1 MRYLPSLTC
10 AILLFCCTS
19 FVAVAADDMP
29 ADAWIFSGQ
38 SNMKAIGGEA
48 QSAVGEVVE
57 KHGHGYFPIYVAE
70 PGKPIEAWLDPQHR
84 DYGKL
89 WKPLEAKI
97 KQARGAGH
105 RFRGFVWYQGE
116 SDVNAE
122 AGKYQQQLA
131 ELVRRLRDLT
141 GQKDLP
147 AIIVQIGAA
156 TSYDGRD
163 WAVGV
168 VREAQRRFAAE
179 DENAAVVAAI
189 DAEVGDYT
197 VHMSKRGAQTVAAR
211 IAAAADRL
219 AYGNEQVHWGPQFEA
234 AYFLDDEHKLVVVA
248 FDQVKDKLQ
257 LHDGWLAG
265 FGASAESRLPK
276 NLSDLEDTEVMG
288 RLVDDYVY
296 PVGGTLLNNHSLI
309 LKFPSPLPDNARL
322 SYAAARNAQYGP
334 HRRWGLEFGGLR
346 DGSGHQAPAFVL
358 VPIAEKNATFTVPK
372 IPEVLGVAEDWRQIA
387 VNCVGRYPQA
397 VTAPEAK
404 AGAEQEGWRQAYWN
418 PASAGTTPNLID
430 NRGRV
435 TPVGFHTGVWYMS
448 PYFRELKDGDDAL
461 MASWCKN
468 KVHEFVGLEAG
479 EKYDLAIYLL
489 QGPPKQSDARPAHL
503 PVRVRV
509 LHIAPRQKRRDATAV
524 VEQVVQVPASGTFE
538 RYQVATPS
546 SEAKGNVLLLE
557 AVPADDHGKITLAI
571 EIGQSKG
578 DSVKWGDTTLAG
590 VQIRRRP

>member
-1 MRYLPSLTC
+1 MRYLPNVTC
-10 AILLFCCTS
+10 ALLLLCCVPLAA
-19 FVAVAADDMP
+19 FAADDTP

-38 SNMKAIGGEA
+38 SNMKAIGGAA
-48 QSAVGEVVE
+48 QAAVGEVV
-57 KHGHGYFPIYVAE
+57 KGRGHDYLPIYVAE
-70 PGKPIEAWLDPQHR
+70 SGKPIEAWLEPQHR

-89 WKPLEAKI
+89 WKPLEEKV
-97 KQARGAGH
+97 KQAQTAGH

-131 ELVRRLRDLT
+131 ELVGRIRKLT
-141 GQKDLP
+141 GEPDLP

-168 VREAQRRFAAE
+168 VREAQRRFAGE
-179 DENAAVVAAI
+179 DKNAAVVAAI

-197 VHMSKRGAQTVAAR
+197 VHMSKRGAETIADR
-211 IAAAADRL
+211 IASAADRL
-219 AYGNEQVHWGPQFEA
+219 AYGNEQAHWGPQFEA
-234 AYFLDDEHKLVVVA
+234 AYFLDSERKLVVVA
-248 FDQVKDKLQ
+248 FDNVDDKLQ
-257 LHDGWLAG
+257 LNDGWLAG
-265 FGASAESRLPK
+265 FGASVESRLP
-276 NLSDLEDTEVMG
+276 NRLADLEAAVMIG
-288 RLVDDYVY
+288 RLADDYLY
-296 PVGGTLLNNHSLI
+296 PVGGTVLNDHSLM
-309 LKFPSPLPDNARL
+309 LEFASPLPQTARL

-358 VPIAEKNATFTVPK
+358 VPIAEKNAVLTVPK
-372 IPEVLGVAEDWRQIA
+372 IPQVSGVAENWQQIA
-387 VNCVGRYPQA
+387 VNCVGRYPEA
-397 VTAPEAK
+397 VMAPEAK
-404 AGAEQEGWRQAYWN
+404 AGAEQGGWRQAYWN
-418 PASAGTTPNLID
+418 PVSAGATPNLID

-448 PYFRELKDGDDAL
+448 PYFRELEDGDDAL

-468 KVHEFVGLEAG
+468 NIHEFTGLTAG
-479 EKYDLAIYLL
+479 AKYHLAIYLL
-489 QGPPKQSDARPAHL
+489 QGPPKKSDARPAHL

-509 LHIAPRQKRRDATAV
+509 LHIAPRQKLRDATAV
-524 VEQVVQVPASGTFE
+524 VEQVVKVPASGTFE
-538 RYQVATPS
+538 RYQVAIPS

-557 AVPADDHGKITLAI
+557 DVPADDHGKIALAI
-571 EIGQSKG
+571 EIGQPKG
-578 DSVKWGDTTLAG
+578 ESIKWGDTTLAG